1 MVGPEA
7 ALVLTLVVHVLGT
20 ILLLWALLRGQ
31 DDKPD
36 LRGWWWGDDGGDDGR
51 EPPTE
56 QPGPRGGG
64 IPLPDAAQS
73 AVRLRGPGLPGRRL
87 PRPPRR
93 PQHVPERDPQR
104 L

>member
-31 DDKPD
+31 DDRPD
-36 LRGWWWGDDGGDDGR
+36 LRGWWWGDDGDDGR
-51 EPPTE
+51 EPPPE
-56 QPGPRGGG
+56 QPGPSGGG

-73 AVRLRGPGLPGRRL
+73 AVRLRGAARL
-87 PRPPRR
+87 ADGYDRPSRR